1 MLSLPVFRNA
11 LVLGAIGCLA
21 LLLGRTRRAELW
33 LPIYIVAA
41 AGVAMGI
48 RALHPA
54 FLVESLR
61 NDPPWA
67 TAALLSGWC
76 VLAATGLVRAR
87 AWWAVVLASALLG
100 DLLVATGLA
109 LCEPDDKR
117 RAKLVLAASG
127 ASLVGPASGAT
138 ALALGW
144 GGWPLAGL
152 GLALAAVGF
161 APGGERPEFK
171 AEFAPRQVLG
181 TALVPLW
188 LALVTWLFMLGGVPD
203 LGASYLEQLPVT
215 LPGRAPVAAAAV
227 AAIVGGLG
235 VEPGVALFAQ
245 DLLRHATQLRG
256 DWAPDAL
263 RIGVAVG
270 GGLPMLFLT
279 RSKLTVGIPLWVAQ
293 VLLALG
299 FVAWRY

>member
-1 MLSLPVFRNA
+1 MLSIPFFRNA
-11 LVLGAIGCLA
+11 LALGLIGLLA
-21 LLLGRTRRAELW
+21 LVLARARRAELW

-41 AGVAMGI
+41 AGVAMGL

-54 FLVESLR
+54 FMVESLI
-61 NDPPWA
+61 NDPPWLA
-67 TAALLSGWC
+67 AAALAGWAA
-76 VLAATGLVRAR
+76 LAATGLVRAR
-87 AWWAVVLASALLG
+87 SWWAVVVASAVLG

-127 ASLVGPASGAT
+127 ASLLGPASGAA

-144 GGWPLAGL
+144 GGLPLAALGL
-152 GLALAAVGF
+152 GLAALGF
-161 APGGERPEFK
+161 ARGGERPVLQ
-171 AEFAPRQVLG
+171 AEYTARGLLG
-181 TALVPLW
+181 AALVPLW

-203 LGASYLEQLPVT
+203 LGANVVENLPLT
-215 LPGRAPVAAAAV
+215 LPGRAPVAVAAV
-227 AAIVGGLG
+227 AALLGGLG
-235 VEPGVALFAQ
+235 AEAGVALLAG
-245 DLLRHATQLRG
+245 DLLGHATQLRG

-270 GGLPMLFLT
+270 GGLPMLILT
-279 RSKLTVGIPLWVAQ
+279 RSRLTVGIPLWVAQ

>member
-11 LVLGAIGCLA
+11 LALGVIGLLALVLGRAK
-21 LLLGRTRRAELW
+21 RAEMW

-41 AGVAMGI
+41 AGVAMGL

-54 FLVESLR
+54 FMVESLA
-61 NDPPWA
+61 NDPPWV
-67 TAALLSGWC
+67 TGALLAGWSA
-76 VLAATGLVRAR
+76 LAATGLVRAR

-109 LCEPDDKR
+109 LCEPDDRR
-117 RAKLVLAASG
+117 RARLVLAASG
-127 ASLVGPASGAT
+127 ASLLGPASGAT

-144 GGWPLAGL
+144 GGLPISALGL
-152 GLALAAVGF
+152 GLAALGF

-171 AEFAPRQVLG
+171 AELSPRGLLG
-181 TALVPLW
+181 AALVPLW

-203 LGASYLEQLPVT
+203 LGANFLEHLPVT

-227 AAIVGGLG
+227 ATILGGLG
-235 VEPGVALFAQ
+235 VESGVALFAQ
-245 DLLRHATQLRG
+245 DLLLHATQLRG
-256 DWAPDAL
+256 GWAADAL

-279 RSKLTVGIPLWVAQ
+279 RSRLTVGIPLWVAQ